1 VVLRDIL
8 LIEDGIPSR
17 TKVHNLINF
26 EKRARLFSVI
36 QKVSVHPPPD
46 LPNTQR
52 ADRVCVVACAA
63 NGRQVHEHQRR
74 VYNLQP
80 VHQVRVILEESINAH
95 KPLKELEA
103 IASRLDS

>member
-1 VVLRDIL
+1 M
-8 LIEDGIPSR
+8 
-17 TKVHNLINF
+17 
-26 EKRARLFSVI
+26 
-36 QKVSVHPPPD
+36 
-46 LPNTQR
+46 
-52 ADRVCVVACAA
+52 CVVACAA